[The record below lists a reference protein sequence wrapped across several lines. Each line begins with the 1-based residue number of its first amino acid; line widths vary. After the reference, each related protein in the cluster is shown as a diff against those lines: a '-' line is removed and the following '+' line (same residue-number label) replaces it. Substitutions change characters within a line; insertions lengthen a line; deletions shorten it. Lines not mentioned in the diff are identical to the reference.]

1 MRPEIRH
8 RFIEG
13 LQYVR
18 SHQLLTG
25 DIPCFRAAPDRFYCP
40 CPVFSTLVD
49 DALGYFDPHSPIYQP
64 GILDSVSAAE
74 CRWIMG
80 CATTVRWRIR
90 SFIAWQEEPD
100 GTWQFFGRES
110 TSGAD
115 AATTACAA
123 AVLLRA
129 PRLAIVRS
137 IVTRTSA
144 AALRQWTYDT
154 RNSAAC
160 TLSRSHRP
168 GCFAFDRGLSGRN
181 RKCGSRLFH
190 PGSACRD
197 ARLAPGGIAGTDR
210 FASTLRGRLLAFH
223 AENRGAGSAL
233 DFGLAA
239 GALVDAGCSVQV
251 ARNVLE

>member
-1 MRPEIRH
+1 MRAEIRR

-40 CPVFSTLVD
+40 CPLFSTLVH

-129 PRLAIVRS
+129 PKAR
-137 IVTRTSA
+137 
-144 AALRQWTYDT
+144 
-154 RNSAAC
+154 
-160 TLSRSHRP
+160 
-168 GCFAFDRGLSGRN
+168 DRAVNRHAEPVLSGRLLSGN
-181 RKCGSRLFH
+181 GLTILERAQLLRF
-190 PGSACRD
+190 
-197 ARLAPGGIAGTDR
+197 LALIG
-210 FASTLRGRLLAFH
+210 
-223 AENRGAGSAL
+223 
-233 DFGLAA
+233 
-239 GALVDAGCSVQV
+239 Q
-251 ARNVLE
+251 